1 MYAQRSPHAP
11 VVSNLLCTVTVKN
24 QAQRMLY
31 QSQKRHALVAR
42 ERKVAVPVVPVAT
55 VTAPE
60 TERLTTLT
68 CNGND
73 YVKILWNNYIDVWT
87 GFILITL

>member
-1 MYAQRSPHAP
+1 MS
-11 VVSNLLCTVTVKN
+11 
-24 QAQRMLY
+24 Y

-42 ERKVAVPVVPVAT
+42 ERREAVLVVPVVT
-55 VTAPE
+55 VMAPE
-60 TERLTTLT
+60 KERLTTLT

-73 YVKILWNNYIDVWT
+73 YVRIFWNNYIDVWT

>member
-1 MYAQRSPHAP
+1 MSYLS
-11 VVSNLLCTVTVKN
+11 S
-24 QAQRMLY
+24 
-31 QSQKRHALVAR
+31 KRHALVVR
-42 ERKVAVPVVPVAT
+42 ERKEAVPVVSVVT

-60 TERLTTLT
+60 RERLTTLT

-73 YVKILWNNYIDVWT
+73 YVNIFSNNYIDVWT